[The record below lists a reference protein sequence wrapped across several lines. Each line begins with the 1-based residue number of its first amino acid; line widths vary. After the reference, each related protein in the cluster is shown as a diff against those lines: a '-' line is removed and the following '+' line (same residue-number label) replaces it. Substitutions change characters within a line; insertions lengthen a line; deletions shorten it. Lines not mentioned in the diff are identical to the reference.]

1 MILLTGT
8 DKTIKACKYC
18 GNNPALRKDSGFYEI
33 ACEYYH
39 CNNPMLVFGKDLD
52 GVIDKWN
59 EYISKGDKE

>member
-8 DKTIKACKYC
+8 DKTIKSCKYC
-18 GNNPALRKDSGFYEI
+18 GNNPALRDNGYFYEI

-39 CNNPMLVFGKDLD
+39 CKNQKLVMGKDLD

-59 EYISKGDKE
+59 EYISKG